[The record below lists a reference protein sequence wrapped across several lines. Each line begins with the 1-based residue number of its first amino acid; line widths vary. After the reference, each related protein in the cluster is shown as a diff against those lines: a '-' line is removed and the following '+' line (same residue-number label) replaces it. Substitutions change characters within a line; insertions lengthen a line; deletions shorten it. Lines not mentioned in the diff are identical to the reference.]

1 MKKQQIPLKNSL
13 ILLLT
18 ATIWGIAFVAQ
29 SEGGEAVGPLT
40 FNATRNII
48 GSLVLIPVILLLN
61 KINPQ
66 SNSADFTESDRQ
78 PMASS
83 GSNPFSRNKTL
94 IAGGIIC
101 GICLCLASNF
111 QQFGIQYTSVGKAGF
126 LTACYIIIVPILGL
140 FMKKKCSP
148 FIWVAVVMALI
159 GLYLLCITDGFSIG
173 KGDFLVLICAFLFS
187 LHILVIDYFSPKT
200 DGVKMSCIQFLV
212 CGILTAIP
220 AIILEHPSLSSFS
233 GAWGATLYAGVM
245 SCGVAYTL
253 QIVGQK
259 NMNPTV
265 ASLILSLESCISVLA
280 GWIIMKKKCSPF
292 IWVAVVMALI
302 GLYLLCITDGFS
314 IGKGDFLVLIC
325 AFLFSLH
332 ILVIDYFSPKTD
344 GVKMSCIQF
353 LVCGILTAIPA
364 IILEHPS
371 LSSFSGAWG
380 ATLYA
385 GVMSC
390 GVAYT
395 LQIVGQKNMNPTVAS
410 LILSLESCISVLA
423 GWIILGQKLSTREI
437 IGCVVMFGAIVL
449 AQLPQKET
457 ASEK

>member
-13 ILLLT
+13 LLLLT

-61 KINPQ
+61 KTNPQ
-66 SNSADFTESDRQ
+66 SNSADFAESDRQ

-83 GSNPFSRNKTL
+83 CSNPFSRNKTL

-159 GLYLLCITDGFSIG
+159 GLYLLCITDGFSVG
-173 KGDFLVLICAFLFS
+173 KGDLLVMVCSLLFS
-187 LHILVIDYFSPKT
+187 LHILVIDYFSPKV
-200 DGVKMSCIQFLV
+200 DGVKMSCIQFFV
-212 CGILTAIP
+212 CGFLCAIP
-220 AIILEHPSLSSFS
+220 AVFTESIVLADIFA
-233 GAWGATLYAGVM
+233 AWAPILYAGVM

-253 QIVGQK
+253 QIIGQK
-259 NMNPTV
+259 DMNPTV

-280 GWIIMKKKCSPF
+280 GWI
-292 IWVAVVMALI
+292 
-302 GLYLLCITDGFS
+302 LL
-314 IGKGDFLVLIC
+314 
-325 AFLFSLH
+325 
-332 ILVIDYFSPKTD
+332 
-344 GVKMSCIQF
+344 
-353 LVCGILTAIPA
+353 
-364 IILEHPS
+364 
-371 LSSFSGAWG
+371 
-380 ATLYA
+380 
-385 GVMSC
+385 
-390 GVAYT
+390 
-395 LQIVGQKNMNPTVAS
+395 N
-410 LILSLESCISVLA
+410 
-423 GWIILGQKLSTREI
+423 QKLSARELS
-437 IGCVVMFGAIVL
+437 GCVLMFAAIIL
-449 AQLPQKET
+449 AQLPSGKK
-457 ASEK
+457 A